1 MTDAFFTPS
10 CLTAYADAAA
20 LSPTEIEMNSAA
32 FGALLSTGVNGMP
45 PITARFERFQTGN
58 APGAPVS
65 APPRIAVG
73 FLSAISPA
81 QRPDVDGGPSVA
93 HDAGLTGRPPLRPV

>member
-1 MTDAFFTPS
+1 MTDAFLTPRS
-10 CLTAYADAAA
+10 FTAYTEAAA
-20 LSPTEIEMNSAA
+20 LSPTDTDMNCAA

-45 PITARFERFQTGN
+45 PITARSARFQTWN

-65 APPRIAVG
+65 APPRMAVG

-81 QRPDVDGGPSVA
+81 QRAEVDGWPSVA
-93 HDAGLTGRPPLRPV
+93 HAASLTG